1 MESLNC
7 YFHTG
12 IVRFYLDCIESETDK
27 QSTMLYLSIFA
38 EPIVNNYSISL
49 PKMYPNTIA
58 DFFPG
63 KFDSAEID
71 SAEAE
76 EIERLERL
84 MLDREDY
91 YQLGY
96 SSY

>member
-1 MESLNC
+1 MS
-7 YFHTG
+7 
-12 IVRFYLDCIESETDK
+12 
-27 QSTMLYLSIFA
+27 
-38 EPIVNNYSISL
+38 
-49 PKMYPNTIA
+49 PNIIPNPS
-58 DFFPG
+58 PG
-63 KFDSAEID
+63 KFDFAQID

-96 SSY
+96 NY

>member
-1 MESLNC
+1 
-7 YFHTG
+7 
-12 IVRFYLDCIESETDK
+12 
-27 QSTMLYLSIFA
+27 
-38 EPIVNNYSISL
+38 
-49 PKMYPNTIA
+49 MYPNIIA
-58 DFFPG
+58 DRSPAR
-63 KFDSAEID
+63 FDFAQVD

-96 SSY
+96 CY